1 LAADGR
7 RMKQA
12 SQVPGALAPGATPE
26 SPQATA
32 SPVPDKA
39 YFRIG
44 EVARILGVKPY
55 VLRYWESEFKTIRP
69 QKSRSQQRLYRRRDV
84 ELLLRIKKLLYE
96 ERFTIAGARRKL
108 RDEGGADI
116 ELNESDA
123 PEERAPTSKPN
134 RELLN
139 RLRTDLEKILKLV
152 EE

>member
-1 LAADGR
+1 
-7 RMKQA
+7 MQA
-12 SQVPGALAPGATPE
+12 LGAT
-26 SPQATA
+26 SDAPQSTTT
-32 SPVPDKA
+32 PIPDKA

-55 VLRYWESEFKTIRP
+55 VLRYWESEFRAIKP

-108 RDEGGADI
+108 REEGAADI
-116 ELNESDA
+116 ETSESDTR
-123 PEERAPTSKPN
+123 EQRASASRPN
-134 RELLN
+134 REFLN

>member
-1 LAADGR
+1 LVADGG
-7 RMKQA
+7 RMAQA
-12 SQVPGALAPGATPE
+12 SQVPGARAPGTTSDSSHPTTTPI
-26 SPQATA
+26 
-32 SPVPDKA
+32 PDKA

-55 VLRYWESEFKTIRP
+55 VLRYWESEFKAIRP

-84 ELLLRIKKLLYE
+84 ELLVRIKKLLYE

-108 RDEGGADI
+108 REEGAADI
-116 ELNESDA
+116 ETSESGA
-123 PEERAPTSKPN
+123 PEQRLPTSKPN